1 MLVVIVV
8 EAMSGSACT
17 PLLIFAFLTLLAER
31 GQGLSELLESV
42 EPDVAELILID
53 VALYEFRPVF
63 DIEAR
68 GDIAVDPDGCR
79 MSARTAIEEPVSDF
93 SLIFESQE
101 V

>member
-1 MLVVIVV
+1 MLVVIVI
-8 EAMSGSACT
+8 EAMSGSAGT

-31 GQGLSELLESV
+31 GQGLSELLKSV

-63 DIEAR
+63 DIEASS
-68 GDIAVDPDGCR
+68 DIAVDPDGCR
-79 MSARTAIEEPVSDF
+79 MSARAAIEEPVSDF
-93 SLIFESQE
+93 SLIFKSQE